1 MISPLSSAPNPNAAM
16 PASANPT
23 HGPEVVGHGRSKR
36 DLAAQA
42 LEPIVQVV
50 PEEKR
55 RLTGY
60 LLLALLAHVVL
71 FAGVKLTYPE
81 STRQPQP
88 RVRAMLALPQRETIL
103 YDTEQ
108 RDREFWDQLHDPSM
122 LILPPDKLD
131 ADLIALR
138 APRPGETVPAVSPTE
153 AALASPL
160 APVTLR
166 QDGTQLPE
174 GMLPLQ
180 RRAVNQLLPQP
191 RAFLFVDEEVTPDE
205 TSVSELLLSGPLAS
219 RQWVVEPALPS
230 PAIEVLP
237 PRGTTVLRLGVD
249 ANGQVVHALVLEGSG
264 NASLDLLGLDAV
276 RAGRF
281 APQRLNL
288 PAQPSR
294 QAKKASDLAPPL
306 IGMTWPAP
314 LKKETSRASP
324 PSSSAWN
331 RAGSQDL
338 TWGEA
343 KIHWRLRAPEPK
355 PKAGP
360 VPPESS

>member
-1 MISPLSSAPNPNAAM
+1 MPVSASPTRSSDE
-16 PASANPT
+16 
-23 HGPEVVGHGRSKR
+23 PEVMGHGRTKR

-42 LEPIVQVV
+42 LEPLVQVV

-60 LLLALLAHVVL
+60 IFLALLAHVTL
-71 FAGVKLTYPE
+71 FASVQLTYPE

-108 RDREFWDQLHDPSM
+108 RDREFWEQLHDPSM

-138 APRPGETVPAVSPTE
+138 APRPGETVPAISPTE
-153 AALASPL
+153 QALASPL
-160 APVTLR
+160 HPVSLR
-166 QDGTQLPE
+166 QDGTQLPD
-174 GMLPLQ
+174 GLLPLQ
-180 RRAVNQLLPQP
+180 RRAVNQLLPQ
-191 RAFLFVDEEVTPDE
+191 AQVFLFAEETVEPPGI
-205 TSVSELLLSGPLAS
+205 TSSELLLSGPLAS
-219 RQWVVEPALPS
+219 RRWVLEPELPS

-264 NASLDLLGLDAV
+264 NASLDLQGLTAV

-288 PAQPSR
+288 PAQPNR
-294 QAKKASDLAPPL
+294 QARDLSSSRPPL
-306 IGMTWPAP
+306 VGKTWPAP
-314 LKKETSRASP
+314 LQSQAP
-324 PSSSAWN
+324 PAPPPASSAWN

-360 VPPESS
+360 TPPERP

>member
-1 MISPLSSAPNPNAAM
+1 M
-16 PASANPT
+16 PASADP
-23 HGPEVVGHGRSKR
+23 HHHPEVVGHARSKR
-36 DLAAQA
+36 EIAAQA
-42 LEPIVQVV
+42 LEPLVHVV

-60 LLLALLAHVVL
+60 VLLALLAHVVL

-122 LILPPDKLD
+122 LILPSDKLD

-138 APRPGETVPAVSPTE
+138 APRPGETVPALSPTE

-160 APVTLR
+160 EPVTLR

-174 GMLPLQ
+174 GLLPLK
-180 RRAVNQLLPQP
+180 RRAVNQLLPES
-191 RAFLFVDEEVTPDE
+191 RVFLLTEDVTPDD
-205 TSVSELLLSGPLAS
+205 TSASELLLSGPLAS
-219 RQWVVEPALPS
+219 RRWVLEPALPS

-237 PRGTTVLRLGVD
+237 PRGTTLLRVGVD

-264 NASLDLLGLDAV
+264 NASLDLKGLSAV

-288 PAQPSR
+288 PVQPNR
-294 QAKKASDLAPPL
+294 QAREPVTQAPPL
-306 IGMTWPAP
+306 VGTTWPAP
-314 LKKETSRASP
+314 LQQAAPQAPAPASA
-324 PSSSAWN
+324 AWN

-360 VPPESS
+360 TPPERP